1 MAYHQMPPNTQL
13 NRIKRFYRG
22 KQKQQFGDK
31 VQDCHDGSRLQFI
44 KFDFMGWRSPNQ
56 IAKLWNFHSVSRYFV
71 FLVNTSVLSSLL
83 AIFLHIWI

>member
-1 MAYHQMPPNTQL
+1 MAYHQLPPNTQL

-44 KFDFMGWRSPNQ
+44 KFDFMAGGHQIKLPNCG
-56 IAKLWNFHSVSRYFV
+56 IF
-71 FLVNTSVLSSLL
+71 TLL
-83 AIFLHIWI
+83 AAILSF